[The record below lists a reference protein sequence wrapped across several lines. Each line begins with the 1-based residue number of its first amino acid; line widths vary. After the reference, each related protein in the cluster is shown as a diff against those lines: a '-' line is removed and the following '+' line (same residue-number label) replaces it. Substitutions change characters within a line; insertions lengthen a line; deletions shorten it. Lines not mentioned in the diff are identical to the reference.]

1 VGGHHARPF
10 IGDDRRTLG
19 FDRLQGR
26 CPVRRAG
33 VTMRAPTQCVVMI
46 RPLDA
51 NTPSAWLSIGGRP
64 FLDYLL
70 LEAWRFG
77 FSKVLFIA
85 DGGGSRVRASL
96 DASRIGE
103 ETRLSI
109 EVVDAQGTGTGG
121 ALHAARGR
129 LDDRFLLLDG
139 HCWFDF
145 NWLSLVTVE
154 GAEDAVATLALRK
167 VGDGARHLLLD
178 GSVVRMAGDPSDP
191 GIAFGKVALLTSRIV
206 EYLLPSCSLESDALV
221 RLAQLGLVRG
231 LVASGRFIDIADPA
245 DRAIAGAVV
254 PKLRQRPAVFLDRDG
269 TLNEDTG
276 YVHRAADFRW
286 FPGAMNAVRRLNDGG
301 YYVFVVTN
309 QSGVAR
315 GMFDEAAVQALHR
328 WMNGE
333 LRAAGAHI
341 DDIRYCPHH
350 PDGSVAAYRAACAC
364 RKPAAGMLL
373 DLMNC
378 WPIVEDASV
387 MIGDKDID
395 AAAGQAA
402 EIASAIV
409 PPGALESY
417 VETLL
422 RRR

>member
-1 VGGHHARPF
+1 
-10 IGDDRRTLG
+10 
-19 FDRLQGR
+19 
-26 CPVRRAG
+26 
-33 VTMRAPTQCVVMI
+33 MRAPTQCVVMI
-46 RPLDA
+46 RPLAAD
-51 NTPSAWLSIGGRP
+51 TPSAWLSVGGRP

-103 ETRLSI
+103 ETHLSI
-109 EVVDAQGTGTGG
+109 EVVEAQDAGTGG
-121 ALHAARGR
+121 ALRAARSR
-129 LDDRFLLLDG
+129 LEDRFLLLDG

-145 NWLSLVTVE
+145 NWLSLITVE

-167 VGDGARHLLLD
+167 FDGGARHLLLD
-178 GSVVRMAGDPSDP
+178 GSVVQMADDRSGP
-191 GIAFGKVALLTSRIV
+191 GITFGSVALLTSGILK
-206 EYLLPSCSLESDALV
+206 YLSPSCSLENEVLA
-221 RLAQLGLVRG
+221 RLAQQRLVRG
-231 LVASGRFIDIADPA
+231 LVASGHFIDIANPA

-254 PKLRQRPAVFLDRDG
+254 PKLRRRPAVFLDRDG

-286 FPGAMNAVRRLNDGG
+286 FPGAVRAIRRLNDGG

-315 GMFDEAAVQALHR
+315 GMFDEAVVGDLHR
-328 WMNGE
+328 WMNE
-333 LRAAGAHI
+333 QLRAVGAHI
-341 DDIRYCPHH
+341 DDMRYCPHH
-350 PDGSVAAYRAACAC
+350 PDGSIAAYRTVCAC

-373 DLMNC
+373 DLINQ
-378 WPIVEDASV
+378 WPIAEEASV

-402 EIASAIV
+402 DIASAIV

-422 RRR
+422 RRA